1 MNLNMENQIFE
12 DVRIPLLW
20 GKRAILED
28 KTGRISIILLDGN
41 KAILEVLGNEP
52 TSNIQYELKEGGF
65 KVILNGQ
72 DVYSF
77 DKRRRVITGHSQR
90 LPECEIRGSGIR
102 IGSNVLS
109 RSKVIGFGVGVEVY
123 EQRIVMGN
131 SLPIGLAR
139 LVA

>member
-65 KVILNGQ
+65 KVIHNGQ

-77 DKRRRVITGHSQR
+77 DKKRRVITGHSQR
-90 LPECEIRGSGIR
+90 LPECEIRGGGIR

-109 RSKVIGFGVGVEVY
+109 RSKSIGFGVGVEVY

-131 SLPIGLAR
+131 SLPKGLAR

>member
-1 MNLNMENQIFE
+1 MNLNMGNQIFE

-41 KAILEVLGNEP
+41 KAVLEVLGNEP
-52 TSNIQYELKEGGF
+52 TSNIQYKLKENGF
-65 KVILNGQ
+65 KVIHNGQ
-72 DVYSF
+72 ELYSF
-77 DKRRRVITGHSQR
+77 DKKRRVITGHLQK
-90 LPECEIRGSGIR
+90 LPECEIRCNGIR
-102 IGSNVLS
+102 IGNNVLS
-109 RSKVIGFGVGVEVY
+109 RSNAIDYGVGVEVY

-131 SLPIGLAR
+131 RLPEGLAR

>member
-1 MNLNMENQIFE
+1 MNLNMENQIFK

-77 DKRRRVITGHSQR
+77 DKRRRVITGHLQR